1 MFLQNYDDGGD
12 GDDDD
17 ECIDKLGLKYQV
29 QPVFVS
35 VDPKRDSVAQL
46 KEYAK
51 DFHPRLISLT
61 GTPGQVEAACR
72 AYRVFYQNTNET
84 KV

>member
-1 MFLQNYDDGGD
+1 MYVSDAM
-12 GDDDD
+12 
-17 ECIDKLGLKYQV
+17 GLRHKV
-29 QPVFVS
+29 QPVFIS

-46 KEYAK
+46 REYAK

-61 GTPGQVEAACR
+61 GTPGQVETACR

-84 KV
+84 KVRNPI